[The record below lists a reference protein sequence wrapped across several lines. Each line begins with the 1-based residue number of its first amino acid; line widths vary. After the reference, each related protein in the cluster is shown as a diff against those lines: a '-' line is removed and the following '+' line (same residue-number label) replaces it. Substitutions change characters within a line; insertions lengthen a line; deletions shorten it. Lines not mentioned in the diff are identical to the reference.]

1 MYTIIFLGN
10 GIVLHIV
17 WFDPALHQP
26 VYFFLAMLA
35 FVELGVSVSTLPT
48 VLGFF
53 LFGINDISFG
63 GCLLQM
69 FSMHSFT
76 LMESGVLLAMS
87 VDHFVAI
94 YSQLWYTTILTIP
107 RISWMGVTIA
117 SHSVVLM
124 FPLLLLLKRLPFC
137 SHNAL
142 THSYSLH
149 SDLIKLPCGDTRP
162 NNIFGLFV
170 ISFTFGLDSLLIVIS
185 YVLILHAVLGI
196 ASGAGR
202 WRALNTCASHTSAL
216 LVYYAPVV
224 SLSLIHRFGHHLP
237 LLLQTVKAK
246 VYLFFLP
253 VANPIVYSIKTKE
266 IHRSTVHT
274 LSKKKGVVSQ
284 KMLWKHRNLDQS
296 YCLNIRLS
304 KGKIIQFMI
313 SCVWTI
319 NFSRWREMAWLLP
332 PENREYHYSEVYL

>member
-1 MYTIIFLGN
+1 
-10 GIVLHIV
+10 
-17 WFDPALHQP
+17 
-26 VYFFLAMLA
+26 
-35 FVELGVSVSTLPT
+35 
-48 VLGFF
+48 
-53 LFGINDISFG
+53 
-63 GCLLQM
+63 
-69 FSMHSFT
+69 
-76 LMESGVLLAMS
+76 
-87 VDHFVAI
+87 
-94 YSQLWYTTILTIP
+94 
-107 RISWMGVTIA
+107 MGVTIA

-185 YVLILHAVLGI
+185 YVLILHTVLGI

-284 KMLWKHRNLDQS
+284 KML
-296 YCLNIRLS
+296 
-304 KGKIIQFMI
+304 
-313 SCVWTI
+313 
-319 NFSRWREMAWLLP
+319 
-332 PENREYHYSEVYL
+332 